1 VYVQANVV
9 PVSLGYGGGVD
20 DYYFFPTAAGLV
32 LTNNSFGNIQIVEP
46 DAANEKAYTL
56 TVSTASTAGNIYLGG
71 VDYGNAANIT
81 GNAAQI
87 NSAVST
93 GYWAAGSTPGN
104 VNLAWNITRTAPDTL
119 NFVNESRTLSITAPA
134 IGQAFKGGFN
144 VGEFDS
150 TGANGTPD
158 VYLVVCADVFSPTF
172 NFFSTSNLALS
183 VNSTYDGA
191 NNSSSISAAHSN
203 SAIAVNNAETLVSGG
218 ESDWYLPSLD
228 ELTTAITNLNS
239 QSINSGSLIRTRAF
253 WHSTVANIAGQDQ
266 IGAVSYDSTL
276 GALPVNYTQTQGVTF
291 NAYQTAFRKVP
302 K

>member
-1 VYVQANVV
+1 M
-9 PVSLGYGGGVD
+9 
-20 DYYFFPTAAGLV
+20 
-32 LTNNSFGNIQIVEP
+32 
-46 DAANEKAYTL
+46 
-56 TVSTASTAGNIYLGG
+56 
-71 VDYGNAANIT
+71 
-81 GNAAQI
+81 
-87 NSAVST
+87 
-93 GYWAAGSTPGN
+93 
-104 VNLAWNITRTAPDTL
+104 NLAWNITRTAPDTL

-150 TGANGTPD
+150 TGANSTPD

-191 NNSSSISAAHSN
+191 NNSSSIFAAHGN

-228 ELTTAITNLNS
+228 ELTTAITNLNA
-239 QSINSGSLIRTRAF
+239 QSINSGSLIQARAY
-253 WHSTVANIAGQDQ
+253 WHSTVANISGQDR
-266 IGAVSYDSTL
+266 IGVVSYDSTL
-276 GALPVNYTQTQGVTF
+276 GPAPGNYTQAQGVF
-291 NAYQTAFRKVP
+291 VNGYQTAFRKVP